1 MTSPTTTSVY
11 ASLVAAIEEK
21 NGVLQVDVRRLRD
34 ILGAGRTGST
44 VARTIETE
52 LARAGILHFP
62 PTIPTSQDRRVVLCT
77 NPMVKMVIE
86 NLRAADVEEPT
97 DADIT
102 KAQVTLELIA
112 AAFSPGQTA
121 EEAR

>member
-1 MTSPTTTSVY
+1 MTNLTTTSVY
-11 ASLVAAIEEK
+11 ASLVATIKEK

-34 ILGAGRTGST
+34 LLGAGRTGST

-102 KAQVTLELIA
+102 KALVTLELMA

-121 EEAR
+121 EEA

>member
-1 MTSPTTTSVY
+1 MTGPTTTSVY

-77 NPMVKMVIE
+77 NPMVKTVIE

-97 DADIT
+97 DAHIT

-112 AAFSPGQTA
+112 AAFSPGQKT
-121 EEAR
+121 EEV

>member
-21 NGVLQVDVRRLRD
+21 NGVLPVDVRRLRD

-62 PTIPTSQDRRVVLCT
+62 STIPTSQDRRVVLCT
-77 NPMVKMVIE
+77 NRMVKLVIE
-86 NLRAADVEEPT
+86 NLRAADAEEPT
-97 DADIT
+97 DAHIV
-102 KAQVTLELIA
+102 KAQATLELIA
-112 AAFSPGQTA
+112 GVLSPGQKT
-121 EEAR
+121 EEA

>member
-1 MTSPTTTSVY
+1 MTSPTITSVY
-11 ASLVAAIEEK
+11 ASLLAAIQEK

-34 ILGAGRTGST
+34 TLGAGRTGST
-44 VARTIETE
+44 VARTIETG

-77 NPMVKMVIE
+77 NPMVKAVIE
-86 NLRAADVEEPT
+86 CLRAADAEEPT

-102 KAQVTLELIA
+102 KAQVALELMA

-121 EEAR
+121 GEAQ

>member
-11 ASLVAAIEEK
+11 ASLIAAIEEK
-21 NGVLQVDVRRLRD
+21 NGVLPVDVRRLRD

-77 NPMVKMVIE
+77 NPMVKLVIE
-86 NLRAADVEEPT
+86 NLRAADAEEPT
-97 DADIT
+97 DAHIT
-102 KAQVTLELIA
+102 KAQATLELIA
-112 AAFSPGQTA
+112 AVLSPGQKT
-121 EEAR
+121 EEA

>member
-1 MTSPTTTSVY
+1 MTSPTTTPVY

-21 NGVLQVDVRRLRD
+21 NGVLQADVRRLRD

-77 NPMVKMVIE
+77 HPIVKLVIE
-86 NLRAADVEEPT
+86 TLRAADVEEPT

-102 KAQVTLELIA
+102 KAQVSLELMA
-112 AAFSPGQTA
+112 AAFSPGKTA
-121 EEAR
+121 EEA

>member
-62 PTIPTSQDRRVVLCT
+62 PTVPTSQDRRVVLCT
-77 NPMVKMVIE
+77 NPMVKIVIE

-102 KAQVTLELIA
+102 RAQVTLELIG
-112 AAFSPGQTA
+112 AAFSPGRTA
-121 EEAR
+121 EEA

>member
-21 NGVLQVDVRRLRD
+21 NGVLPVDVRHLRD

-62 PTIPTSQDRRVVLCT
+62 PTISTSQDRRIVLCT
-77 NPMVKMVIE
+77 NPMVKLVIE
-86 NLRAADVEEPT
+86 NLRAAEAEEPT
-97 DADIT
+97 DAHIV
-102 KAQVTLELIA
+102 KAQATLELIA
-112 AAFSPGQTA
+112 GVLSPGQKT
-121 EEAR
+121 EEA

>member
-1 MTSPTTTSVY
+1 MTNLTTTSVY
-11 ASLVAAIEEK
+11 ASLVAAIKEK

-77 NPMVKMVIE
+77 NLMVKMVIE

-102 KAQVTLELIA
+102 KALVTLELMA

-121 EEAR
+121 EEA

>member
-44 VARTIETE
+44 VARTIESE
-52 LARAGILHFP
+52 LARASILHFP

-112 AAFSPGQTA
+112 AAFSPGRTA
-121 EEAR
+121 EEA

>member
-1 MTSPTTTSVY
+1 MISPTTTSVY
-11 ASLVAAIEEK
+11 ASLVAAIETE

-34 ILGAGRTGST
+34 ILGAGRIGST

-77 NPMVKMVIE
+77 NPMVKRVIE

-102 KAQVTLELIA
+102 KAEVTLELMA
-112 AAFSPGQTA
+112 AEFSPGQTA
-121 EEAR
+121 EEA

>member
-1 MTSPTTTSVY
+1 MTNLTTTSVY
-11 ASLVAAIEEK
+11 ASLVAAIKEK

-102 KAQVTLELIA
+102 KAQVTLELMA
-112 AAFSPGQTA
+112 AAFSPGQKP
-121 EEAR
+121 EEA

>member
-1 MTSPTTTSVY
+1 MTSPTTTS
-11 ASLVAAIEEK
+11 A
-21 NGVLQVDVRRLRD
+21 
-34 ILGAGRTGST
+34 
-44 VARTIETE
+44 

-77 NPMVKMVIE
+77 NPMMKMVIE

-102 KAQVTLELIA
+102 RAQVTLELMA
-112 AAFSPGQTA
+112 AAFSPVQTA
-121 EEAR
+121 EEA

>member
-77 NPMVKMVIE
+77 NPMEKMVIE

-112 AAFSPGQTA
+112 AAFSPGRTA
-121 EEAR
+121 EEA

>member
-1 MTSPTTTSVY
+1 MTNLTTTSVY
-11 ASLVAAIEEK
+11 ASLVAAIKEK

-102 KAQVTLELIA
+102 KALVTLELMA

-121 EEAR
+121 EEA